1 MHPKWY
7 FSVALLF
14 IALLGGILS
23 QQKVQLPNQEIILQ
37 FANED
42 VSFDETQKAV
52 AVLEKKLQHIG
63 VANLQISDEED
74 GKLVISYY
82 SDTDVD
88 GIKKL
93 LSGQRDL
100 DLGIVSPDE
109 TQIPLSLPSKE
120 HPQGYDFDVY
130 EIIDGHYAFS
140 DRGGNC
146 AVEFK
151 SGADRFL
158 SPNAHVPVEG
168 IFIFIPSQILK
179 TTLSFPNYTI
189 VGEDIHSHKFP
200 EVRAGPLV

>member
-23 QQKVQLPNQEIILQ
+23 QQKVQAPNQEIILQ
-37 FANED
+37 FANHD
-42 VSFDETQKAV
+42 VSLDETQKAV

-82 SDTDVD
+82 SDTDVE

-93 LSGQRDL
+93 LSDHQDL
-100 DLGIVSPDE
+100 DLGIVSADKA
-109 TQIPLSLPSKE
+109 QLPLPLPSKE

-130 EIIDGHYAFS
+130 EILDGRYAFS
-140 DRGGNC
+140 DMGGNC

-158 SPNAHVPVEG
+158 SPNAHVPVEEIV
-168 IFIFIPSQILK
+168 IFNTSQVAK
-179 TTLSFPNYTI
+179 TPLSFPYDAI
-189 VGEDIHSHKFP
+189 VSENSHSHKFP
-200 EVRAGPLV
+200 EVRAGPSC